1 MTTPALTPMTT
12 LAPVQ
17 TGSDPHARLREVA
30 QELEEA
36 FLSEMLKHA
45 GFGEARESFGG
56 GIGEEQMTSM
66 MRNEHASALS
76 ARGGIGLAEQIFQ
89 SLVQRAEAGQ

>member
-1 MTTPALTPMTT
+1 MTIPAVTSPHSQLSPQ
-12 LAPVQ
+12 AP
-17 TGSDPHARLREVA
+17 TDPHERLREVA
-30 QELEEA
+30 QDLEEA

-66 MRNEHASALS
+66 LRDEQASALS

-89 SLVQRAEAGQ
+89 SLVRREGAGQ